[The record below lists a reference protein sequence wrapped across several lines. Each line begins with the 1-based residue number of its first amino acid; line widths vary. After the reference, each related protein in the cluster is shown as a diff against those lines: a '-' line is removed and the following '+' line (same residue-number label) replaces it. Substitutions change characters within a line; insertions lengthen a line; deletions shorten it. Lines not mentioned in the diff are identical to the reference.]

1 MCAIVQFTS
10 KGGGTV
16 KDIEGKI
23 DMPQTNKGRLKII
36 TVLAIPAVI
45 ENFFQTILG
54 FVDTYFVSKIGLAE
68 VSAVGVTNAVL
79 AIYFALFMAI
89 GVAAN
94 VRIANFLGA
103 NLPEKARHISQQSI
117 VLAAIFGIL
126 TGIITLIF
134 AEPLLKLMGIEAEV
148 LEAGALYFRIV
159 GIPSIVISF
168 MFVLSAI
175 LRGAGDTKAP
185 MKVSIV
191 INIVNAFLDY
201 ILIFGFL
208 FIPEM
213 GIVGAGI
220 ATVIS
225 RLIGSIA
232 LFYYVN
238 RAKTLTFRR
247 DYWRIDKTHL
257 MELTTLGAPAAGER
271 LVMRAGQIVY
281 FGFVVAL
288 GTNAFAAHQIAG
300 NVEVFSYMIG
310 YGFATAATILVGQQ
324 IGAGNLEEAKHY
336 AKLST
341 YLTVGAMTLL
351 GALLFF
357 LGDWAGSFFTDE
369 QQVID
374 DIGTAL
380 KISGV
385 FQPFLAVLMVLTGAF
400 QGANNTK
407 FPMYLTG
414 FGMWAVRTV
423 LVYLLG
429 IKLGWGLAGV
439 WIAIGADIALRAIV
453 LVIQFKRGKWMALE
467 KAPDPESHCHPQT
480 TKETMSACANNY

>member
-1 MCAIVQFTS
+1 MKEQIVDAKLKNVQS
-10 KGGGTV
+10 N
-16 KDIEGKI
+16 KD
-23 DMPQTNKGRLKII
+23 RLKII
-36 TVLAIPAVI
+36 TILAIPAVI

-54 FVDTYFVSKIGLAE
+54 FVDTYFVSKLGLVE

-103 NLPEKARHISQQSI
+103 NLPEKARHISQQSL
-117 VLAAIFGIL
+117 VLAILFGLI
-126 TGIITLIF
+126 TGVITLFF
-134 AEPLLKLMGIEAEV
+134 AEPLLKLMGIESNV
-148 LEAGALYFRIV
+148 LEAGTLYFRIV
-159 GIPSIVISF
+159 GIPSIFMSL

-175 LRGAGDTKAP
+175 LRGAGDTKTP
-185 MKVSIV
+185 MKISII
-191 INIVNAFLDY
+191 INIVNAVLDY
-201 ILIFGFL
+201 VLIFGFL

-213 GIVGAGI
+213 GIVGA
-220 ATVIS
+220 ALSTVFA
-225 RLIGSIA
+225 RVVGSIA
-232 LFYYVN
+232 LIYYLN
-238 RAKTLTFRR
+238 RSKVLAFRK
-247 DYWRIDKTHL
+247 DYWKLDKVHL

-300 NVEVFSYMIG
+300 NIEVFSYMIG

-324 IGAGNLEEAKHY
+324 IGAGNLDEARRY
-336 AKLST
+336 AKLT
-341 YLTVGAMTLL
+341 TILTLASMSVLGAM
-351 GALLFF
+351 LFF
-357 LGDWAGSFFTDE
+357 LGEWAGRFFTEDQE
-369 QQVID
+369 VVRN
-374 DIGTAL
+374 IGTAL

-407 FPMYLTG
+407 FPMYLTTI
-414 FGMWAVRTV
+414 GMWAVRTL
-423 LVYLLG
+423 LVFLLG

-439 WIAIGADIALRAIV
+439 WIAIGIDIAFRAVV
-453 LVIQFKRGKWMALE
+453 LVIQFQRGKWMALE
-467 KAPDPESHCHPQT
+467 KAPEAESECHPQT
-480 TKETMSACANNY
+480 TKETMSSCVNNY

>member
-1 MCAIVQFTS
+1 ML
-10 KGGGTV
+10 KDTV
-16 KDIEGKI
+16 VDEKLKSIKSNKD
-23 DMPQTNKGRLKII
+23 RLKII

-94 VRIANFLGA
+94 VRIANFIGA
-103 NLPEKARHISQQSI
+103 NMPEKARHISQQSI
-117 VLAAIFGIL
+117 VLAVLFGLL
-126 TGIITLIF
+126 TGVATLFF
-134 AEPLLKLMGIEAEV
+134 AEPFLRLMGIEADV
-148 LEAGALYFRIV
+148 LEAGSLYFRVV
-159 GIPSIVISF
+159 GIPSIFMSL

-175 LRGAGDTKAP
+175 LRGAGDTKTP
-185 MKVSIV
+185 MKVSIL
-191 INIVNAFLDY
+191 INIVNAILDY
-201 ILIFGFL
+201 VLIFGFL

-213 GIVGAGI
+213 GITGAAL
-220 ATVIS
+220 ATVFS
-225 RLIGSIA
+225 RVVGSAA
-232 LFYYVN
+232 LLYYLN
-238 RAKTLTFRR
+238 RSKILAFRK
-247 DYWRIDKTHL
+247 DYWKLDKVHL

-271 LVMRAGQIVY
+271 LLMRAGQIVY

-324 IGAGNLEEAKHY
+324 IGAGDLEEAKRY
-336 AKLST
+336 AKLTTFFTLIS
-341 YLTVGAMTLL
+341 MTIL
-351 GALLFF
+351 GVLLFF
-357 LGDWAGSFFTDE
+357 LGDWAGSFFTEDLK
-369 QQVID
+369 VIG

-407 FPMYLTG
+407 FPMYLTAV
-414 FGMWAVRTV
+414 GMWGVRTV
-423 LVYLLG
+423 LVYVLG

-439 WIAIGADIALRAIV
+439 WIAIGADIAFRAVV
-453 LVIQFKRGKWMALE
+453 LVIQFYRGKWMALE
-467 KAPDPESHCHPQT
+467 KAPEAEAECHPQT
-480 TKETMSACANNY
+480 TKETMSACVNNY

>member
-1 MCAIVQFTS
+1 MKHTHEQINEQ
-10 KGGGTV
+10 
-16 KDIEGKI
+16 IN
-23 DMPQTNKGRLKII
+23 MPQTNKARLIVI
-36 TVLAIPAVI
+36 TMLAIPAVV
-45 ENFFQTILG
+45 ENFFQTLLG
-54 FVDTYFVSKIGLAE
+54 FIDTYFVSKIGLAE

-103 NLPEKARHISQQSI
+103 NLQEKARHISQQSI
-117 VLAAIFGIL
+117 VLAAIFGVL
-126 TGIITLIF
+126 MGIVTLMF

-159 GIPSIVISF
+159 GIPSIIMSF

-175 LRGAGDTKAP
+175 LRGAGDTKTP
-185 MKVSIV
+185 MKISIV
-191 INIVNAFLDY
+191 INIVNAVLDY
-201 ILIFGFL
+201 VLIFGFL
-208 FIPEM
+208 FIPGM
-213 GIVGAGI
+213 GIVGAGL
-220 ATVIS
+220 ATVIA
-225 RLIGSIA
+225 RLVGCIA
-232 LFYYVN
+232 LFYDVN
-238 RAKTLTFRR
+238 RTGTLSFRR
-247 DYWRIDKTHL
+247 DYWRLDKTHL

-271 LVMRAGQIVY
+271 LLMRVGQIVY
-281 FGFVVAL
+281 FGFIVAL

-300 NVEVFSYMIG
+300 NVEIFSYMIG

-324 IGAGNLEEAKHY
+324 IGAGNFDEAKHY

-341 YLTVGAMTLL
+341 YLTVGSMTIL
-351 GALLFF
+351 GALLFV
-357 LGDWAGSFFTDE
+357 LGDWAGSFFTNDE
-369 QQVID
+369 QVIK
-374 DIGTAL
+374 DIGIAL

-385 FQPFLAVLMVLTGAF
+385 FQPFLAVLLVLTGAF

-429 IKLGWGLAGV
+429 IKLSWGLAGV
-439 WIAIGADIALRAIV
+439 WIAIGADIAFRAIV
-453 LVIQFKRGKWMALE
+453 LTIQFKRGKWMAVK
-467 KAPDPESHCHPQT
+467 KAPEPESHCHPQT
-480 TKETMSACANNY
+480 TKENMSCCANNY

>member
-1 MCAIVQFTS
+1 MKHTHEQIN
-10 KGGGTV
+10 
-16 KDIEGKI
+16 
-23 DMPQTNKGRLKII
+23 MPQTNKARLIVI
-36 TVLAIPAVI
+36 TMLAIPAVV
-45 ENFFQTILG
+45 ENFFQTLLG
-54 FVDTYFVSKIGLAE
+54 FIDTYFVSKIGLAE

-103 NLPEKARHISQQSI
+103 NLQEKARHISQQSI
-117 VLAAIFGIL
+117 VLAAIFGVL
-126 TGIITLIF
+126 MGIVTLMF

-159 GIPSIVISF
+159 GIPAIIMSF

-175 LRGAGDTKAP
+175 LRGAGDTKTP
-185 MKVSIV
+185 MKISIV
-191 INIVNAFLDY
+191 INIVNAVLDY
-201 ILIFGFL
+201 VLIFGFL
-208 FIPEM
+208 FIPGM
-213 GIVGAGI
+213 GIVGAGLS
-220 ATVIS
+220 TVIA
-225 RLIGSIA
+225 RLVGCIA

-238 RAKTLTFRR
+238 RTGTLSFRR
-247 DYWRIDKTHL
+247 DYWRLDKTHL

-271 LVMRAGQIVY
+271 LLMRVGQIVY
-281 FGFVVAL
+281 FGFIVAL

-300 NVEVFSYMIG
+300 NVEIFSYMIG

-324 IGAGNLEEAKHY
+324 IGAGNFDKAKHY

-341 YLTVGAMTLL
+341 YLTVGSMTIL
-351 GALLFF
+351 GALLFV
-357 LGDWAGSFFTDE
+357 LGDWAGSFFTNDE
-369 QQVID
+369 QVIK
-374 DIGTAL
+374 DIGIAL

-385 FQPFLAVLMVLTGAF
+385 FQPFLAVLLVLTGAF

-429 IKLGWGLAGV
+429 IKLSWGLAGV
-439 WIAIGADIALRAIV
+439 WIAIGADIAFRAIV
-453 LVIQFKRGKWMALE
+453 LTIQFKRGKWMAVK
-467 KAPDPESHCHPQT
+467 KAPEPESHCHPQT
-480 TKETMSACANNY
+480 TKENMSCCANNY

>member
-1 MCAIVQFTS
+1 MAESLISARSLQPKS
-10 KGGGTV
+10 D
-16 KDIEGKI
+16 KD
-23 DMPQTNKGRLKII
+23 RLKVIVI
-36 TVLAIPAVI
+36 LAIPAVI
-45 ENFFQTILG
+45 ENFFQTLLG
-54 FVDTYFVSKIGLAE
+54 FVDTYFVSQISLAA
-68 VSAVGVTNAVL
+68 VSAVGITNAVL
-79 AIYFALFMAI
+79 AIYFAIFMAI

-103 NLPEKARHISQQSI
+103 NQPEKARHISQQSI
-117 VLAAIFGIL
+117 ILAILFGVI
-126 TGIITLIF
+126 TGLSTLVF
-134 AEPLLKLMGIEAEV
+134 AEPLLQLMGIDEEV
-148 LEAGALYFRIV
+148 LELGSLYFRIV
-159 GIPSIVISF
+159 GIPSVIMSL

-175 LRGAGDTKAP
+175 LRGVGDTKTP
-185 MKVSIV
+185 MTISLV
-191 INIVNAFLDY
+191 INVINAVLDY
-201 ILIFGFL
+201 VLIFGFL
-208 FIPEM
+208 FIPEF
-213 GIVGAGI
+213 GIVGAAI

-238 RAKTLTFRR
+238 KEKVLAFRK
-247 DYWRIDKTHL
+247 DYWKPDKIHL
-257 MELTTLGAPAAGER
+257 MELSTLGAPAAGER

-324 IGAGNLEEAKHY
+324 IGAGNFEEARKY

-341 YLTVGAMTLL
+341 QFTVVCMSLL
-351 GALLFF
+351 GLVLFF
-357 LGDWAGSFFTDE
+357 FGDWAAAFFTNDPE
-369 QQVID
+369 VIN

-385 FQPFLAVLMVLTGAF
+385 FQPFLAVLMVLTGSF

-407 FPMYLTG
+407 FPMYLTA
-414 FGMWAVRTV
+414 FGMWAIRTL

-429 IKLGWGLAGV
+429 IQLGWGLAGV
-439 WIAIGADIALRAIV
+439 WIAIGIDIAFRSVV
-453 LVIQFKRGKWMALE
+453 LAIQFQRNNWMVLD
-467 KAPDPESHCHPQT
+467 KAPEPESQCHPQT
-480 TKETMSACANNY
+480 NKENMSSCANNY

>member
-1 MCAIVQFTS
+1 MKEQIVDAKLKNIQS
-10 KGGGTV
+10 N
-16 KDIEGKI
+16 KD
-23 DMPQTNKGRLKII
+23 RLKII
-36 TVLAIPAVI
+36 TTLAIPAVI

-54 FVDTYFVSKIGLAE
+54 FVDTYFVSKLGLVE

-103 NLPEKARHISQQSI
+103 NLPEKARHISQQSL
-117 VLAAIFGIL
+117 VLAILFGLI
-126 TGIITLIF
+126 TGVITLFF
-134 AEPLLKLMGIEAEV
+134 AEPLLKLMGIESNV
-148 LEAGALYFRIV
+148 LEAGTLYFRIV
-159 GIPSIVISF
+159 GIPSIFMSL

-175 LRGAGDTKAP
+175 LRGAGDTKTP
-185 MKVSIV
+185 MKISII
-191 INIVNAFLDY
+191 INIVNAVLDY
-201 ILIFGFL
+201 VLIFGFL

-213 GIVGAGI
+213 GIVGA
-220 ATVIS
+220 ALSTVFA
-225 RLIGSIA
+225 RVVGSIA
-232 LFYYVN
+232 LIYYLN
-238 RAKTLTFRR
+238 RSKVLAFRK
-247 DYWRIDKTHL
+247 DYWKLDKVHL

-300 NVEVFSYMIG
+300 NIEVFSYMIG

-324 IGAGNLEEAKHY
+324 IGAGNLDEARRY
-336 AKLST
+336 AKLT
-341 YLTVGAMTLL
+341 TILTLASMSVLGAM
-351 GALLFF
+351 LFF
-357 LGDWAGSFFTDE
+357 LGEWAGRFFTEDQE
-369 QQVID
+369 VVRN
-374 DIGTAL
+374 IGTAL

-407 FPMYLTG
+407 FPMYLTAI
-414 FGMWAVRTV
+414 GMWAVRTL
-423 LVYLLG
+423 LVFLLG

-439 WIAIGADIALRAIV
+439 WIAIGIDIAFRAVV
-453 LVIQFKRGKWMALE
+453 LVIQFQRGKWMALE
-467 KAPDPESHCHPQT
+467 KAPEAESECHPQT
-480 TKETMSACANNY
+480 TKETMSSCVNNY

>member
-1 MCAIVQFTS
+1 MKEEVVDAKLKNVQS
-10 KGGGTV
+10 N
-16 KDIEGKI
+16 KD
-23 DMPQTNKGRLKII
+23 RLKII

-79 AIYFALFMAI
+79 AIYIALFMAI

-103 NLPEKARHISQQSI
+103 NLPEKARHISQQSVVI
-117 VLAAIFGIL
+117 AILFGLL
-126 TGIITLIF
+126 TGVITLFF
-134 AEPLLKLMGIEAEV
+134 AEPLLKLMGIEAKV
-148 LEAGALYFRIV
+148 LEAGSLYFRIV
-159 GIPSIVISF
+159 GIPSIFMSL

-175 LRGAGDTKAP
+175 LRGAGDTKTP
-185 MKVSIV
+185 MKISII
-191 INIVNAFLDY
+191 INIVNAVLDY
-201 ILIFGFL
+201 VLIFGFL

-213 GIVGAGI
+213 GIVGA
-220 ATVIS
+220 ALSTVFA
-225 RLIGSIA
+225 RVVGSIA
-232 LFYYVN
+232 LLYHLN
-238 RAKTLTFRR
+238 RSEVLTFRE
-247 DYWRIDKTHL
+247 DYWKLDKEHL

-300 NVEVFSYMIG
+300 NIEVFSYMIG

-324 IGAGNLEEAKHY
+324 IGAGNLDEARRY
-336 AKLST
+336 AKLT
-341 YLTVGAMTLL
+341 TVLTLVSMSVLGAM
-351 GALLFF
+351 LFF
-357 LGDWAGSFFTDE
+357 LGEWAGRFFTEDQE
-369 QQVID
+369 VVGN
-374 DIGTAL
+374 IGTAL

-407 FPMYLTG
+407 FPMYLTAI
-414 FGMWAVRTV
+414 GMWAVRTL

-439 WIAIGADIALRAIV
+439 WIAIGADIAFRAIV
-453 LVIQFKRGKWMALE
+453 LVIQFRRGKWMALE
-467 KAPDPESHCHPQT
+467 KAPEAESECHPQT
-480 TKETMSACANNY
+480 TKETMSSCINNY

>member
-1 MCAIVQFTS
+1 ML
-10 KGGGTV
+10 
-16 KDIEGKI
+16 KDKVLEGKVS
-23 DMPQTNKGRLKII
+23 MPQTNKGRLKII
-36 TVLAIPAVI
+36 TVLAVPAVI

-126 TGIITLIF
+126 TGILTLIF

-159 GIPSIVISF
+159 GIPSIVMSF

-175 LRGAGDTKAP
+175 LRGAGDTKSP

-191 INIVNAFLDY
+191 INIVNAVLDY
-201 ILIFGFL
+201 VLIFGFL

-213 GIVGAGI
+213 GIVGAAL
-220 ATVIS
+220 ATVFS

-238 RAKTLTFRR
+238 RKETLTFRK
-247 DYWRIDKTHL
+247 DYWSIDKTHL

-336 AKLST
+336 ARLST
-341 YLTVGAMTLL
+341 YLTVGSMTVL

-357 LGDWAGSFFTDE
+357 LGDWAGSFFTED
-369 QQVID
+369 QQVVGN
-374 DIGTAL
+374 IGTAL

-423 LVYLLG
+423 LVYVLG

-439 WIAIGADIALRAIV
+439 WIAIGIDIAFRDIV
-453 LVIQFKRGKWMALE
+453 LAVQFKRGKWMALE
-467 KAPDPESHCHPQT
+467 KATDPESHCHQQT
-480 TKETMSACANNY
+480 AKEKKSACANNY

>member
-1 MCAIVQFTS
+1 MAESLISARSLQPKS
-10 KGGGTV
+10 D
-16 KDIEGKI
+16 KD
-23 DMPQTNKGRLKII
+23 RLKVIVI
-36 TVLAIPAVI
+36 LAIPAVI
-45 ENFFQTILG
+45 ENFFQTLLG
-54 FVDTYFVSKIGLAE
+54 FVDTYFVSQISLAA
-68 VSAVGVTNAVL
+68 VSAVGITNAVL
-79 AIYFALFMAI
+79 AIYFAIFMAI

-103 NLPEKARHISQQSI
+103 NQPEKARHISQQSI
-117 VLAAIFGIL
+117 ILAILFGVI
-126 TGIITLIF
+126 TGLSTLVF
-134 AEPLLKLMGIEAEV
+134 AEPLLQLMGIDEEV
-148 LEAGALYFRIV
+148 LELGSLYFRIV
-159 GIPSIVISF
+159 GIPSVIMSL

-175 LRGAGDTKAP
+175 LRGVGDTKTP
-185 MKVSIV
+185 MTISLV
-191 INIVNAFLDY
+191 INVINAVLDY
-201 ILIFGFL
+201 VLIFGFL
-208 FIPEM
+208 FIPEF
-213 GIVGAGI
+213 GIVGAAI

-238 RAKTLTFRR
+238 KEKVLAFRK
-247 DYWRIDKTHL
+247 DYWKPDKIHL
-257 MELTTLGAPAAGER
+257 MELSTLGAPAAGER

-324 IGAGNLEEAKHY
+324 IGAGNFEEARKY

-341 YLTVGAMTLL
+341 QFTVVCMTLL
-351 GALLFF
+351 GLVLFF
-357 LGDWAGSFFTDE
+357 FGDWAAAFFTNDPE
-369 QQVID
+369 VIN

-385 FQPFLAVLMVLTGAF
+385 FQPFLAVLMVLTGSF

-407 FPMYLTG
+407 FPMYLTA
-414 FGMWAVRTV
+414 FGMWAIRTL

-429 IKLGWGLAGV
+429 IQLGWGLAGV
-439 WIAIGADIALRAIV
+439 WIAIGIDIAFRSVV
-453 LVIQFKRGKWMALE
+453 LAIQFQRNNWMVLD
-467 KAPDPESHCHPQT
+467 KAPEPESQCHPQT
-480 TKETMSACANNY
+480 NKENMSSCANNY

>member
-1 MCAIVQFTS
+1 MAKSLISARSLQPKS
-10 KGGGTV
+10 D
-16 KDIEGKI
+16 KD
-23 DMPQTNKGRLKII
+23 RLKVIVI
-36 TVLAIPAVI
+36 LAIPAVI
-45 ENFFQTILG
+45 ENFFQTLLG
-54 FVDTYFVSKIGLAE
+54 FVDTYFVSQISLAA
-68 VSAVGVTNAVL
+68 VSAVGITNAVL
-79 AIYFALFMAI
+79 AIYFAIFMAI

-103 NLPEKARHISQQSI
+103 NQPEKARHISQQSI
-117 VLAAIFGIL
+117 ILAILFGVI
-126 TGIITLIF
+126 TGLSTLVF
-134 AEPLLKLMGIEAEV
+134 AEPLLQLMGIDEEV
-148 LEAGALYFRIV
+148 LELGSLYFRIV
-159 GIPSIVISF
+159 GIPSVIMSL

-175 LRGAGDTKAP
+175 LRGVGDTKTP
-185 MKVSIV
+185 MTISLV
-191 INIVNAFLDY
+191 INVINAVLDY
-201 ILIFGFL
+201 VLIFGFL
-208 FIPEM
+208 FIPEF
-213 GIVGAGI
+213 GIVGAAI

-238 RAKTLTFRR
+238 KEKVLAFRK
-247 DYWRIDKTHL
+247 DYWKPDKFHL
-257 MELTTLGAPAAGER
+257 MELSTLGAPAAGER

-324 IGAGNLEEAKHY
+324 IGAGNFEEARKY

-341 YLTVGAMTLL
+341 QFTVVCMSLL
-351 GALLFF
+351 GLVLFF
-357 LGDWAGSFFTDE
+357 FGDWAAAFFTNDPE
-369 QQVID
+369 VIN

-385 FQPFLAVLMVLTGAF
+385 FQPFLAVLMVLTGSF

-407 FPMYLTG
+407 FPMYLTA
-414 FGMWAVRTV
+414 FGMWAIRTL

-429 IKLGWGLAGV
+429 IQLGWGLAGV
-439 WIAIGADIALRAIV
+439 WIAIGIDIAFRSVV
-453 LVIQFKRGKWMALE
+453 LAIQFQRNNWMVLD
-467 KAPDPESHCHPQT
+467 KAPEPESQCHPQT
-480 TKETMSACANNY
+480 NKENMSSCANNY

>member
-1 MCAIVQFTS
+1 MAESLISARSLQPKS
-10 KGGGTV
+10 D
-16 KDIEGKI
+16 KD
-23 DMPQTNKGRLKII
+23 RLKVIVI
-36 TVLAIPAVI
+36 LAIPAVI
-45 ENFFQTILG
+45 ENFFQTLLG
-54 FVDTYFVSKIGLAE
+54 FVDTYFVSQISLAA
-68 VSAVGVTNAVL
+68 VSAVGITNAVL
-79 AIYFALFMAI
+79 AIYFAIFMAI

-103 NLPEKARHISQQSI
+103 NQPEKARHISQQSI
-117 VLAAIFGIL
+117 ILAILFGVI
-126 TGIITLIF
+126 TGLSTLVF
-134 AEPLLKLMGIEAEV
+134 AEPLLQLMGIDEKV
-148 LEAGALYFRIV
+148 LELGSLYFRIV
-159 GIPSIVISF
+159 GIPSVIMSL

-175 LRGAGDTKAP
+175 LRGVGDTKTP
-185 MKVSIV
+185 MTISLV
-191 INIVNAFLDY
+191 INVINAVLDY
-201 ILIFGFL
+201 VLIFGFL
-208 FIPEM
+208 FIPEF
-213 GIVGAGI
+213 GIVGAAI

-238 RAKTLTFRR
+238 KEKVLAFRK
-247 DYWRIDKTHL
+247 DYWKPDKIHL
-257 MELTTLGAPAAGER
+257 MELSTLGAPAAGER

-324 IGAGNLEEAKHY
+324 IGAGNFEEARKY

-341 YLTVGAMTLL
+341 QFTVVCMTLL
-351 GALLFF
+351 GLVLFF
-357 LGDWAGSFFTDE
+357 FGDWAAAFFTNDPE
-369 QQVID
+369 VIN

-385 FQPFLAVLMVLTGAF
+385 FQPFLAVLMVLTGSF

-407 FPMYLTG
+407 FPMYLTA
-414 FGMWAVRTV
+414 FGMWAIRTL

-429 IKLGWGLAGV
+429 IQLGWGLAGV
-439 WIAIGADIALRAIV
+439 WLSLIHI
-453 LVIQFKRGKWMALE
+453 
-467 KAPDPESHCHPQT
+467 
-480 TKETMSACANNY
+480 

>member
-1 MCAIVQFTS
+1 MKHTHEQINEQ
-10 KGGGTV
+10 
-16 KDIEGKI
+16 IN
-23 DMPQTNKGRLKII
+23 MPQTNKARLIVI
-36 TVLAIPAVI
+36 TMLAIPAVV
-45 ENFFQTILG
+45 ENFFQTLLG
-54 FVDTYFVSKIGLAE
+54 FIDTYFVSKIGLAE

-103 NLPEKARHISQQSI
+103 NLQEKARHISQQSI
-117 VLAAIFGIL
+117 VLAAIFGVL
-126 TGIITLIF
+126 MGIVTLMF

-159 GIPSIVISF
+159 GIPSIIMSF

-175 LRGAGDTKAP
+175 LRGAGDTKTP
-185 MKVSIV
+185 MKISIV
-191 INIVNAFLDY
+191 INIVNAVLDY
-201 ILIFGFL
+201 VLIFGFL
-208 FIPEM
+208 FIPGM
-213 GIVGAGI
+213 GIVGAGL
-220 ATVIS
+220 ATVIA
-225 RLIGSIA
+225 RLVGCIA

-238 RAKTLTFRR
+238 RTGTLSFRR
-247 DYWRIDKTHL
+247 DYWRLDKTHL

-271 LVMRAGQIVY
+271 LLMRVGQIVY
-281 FGFVVAL
+281 FGFIVAL

-300 NVEVFSYMIG
+300 NVEIFSYMIG

-324 IGAGNLEEAKHY
+324 IGAGNFDEAKHY

-341 YLTVGAMTLL
+341 YLTVGSMTIL
-351 GALLFF
+351 GALLFV
-357 LGDWAGSFFTDE
+357 LGDWAGSFFTNDE
-369 QQVID
+369 QVIK
-374 DIGTAL
+374 DIGIAL

-385 FQPFLAVLMVLTGAF
+385 FQPFLAVLLVLTGAF

-429 IKLGWGLAGV
+429 IKLSWGLAGV
-439 WIAIGADIALRAIV
+439 WIAIGADIAFRAIV
-453 LVIQFKRGKWMALE
+453 LTIQFKRGKWMAVK
-467 KAPDPESHCHPQT
+467 KAPEPESHCHPQT
-480 TKETMSACANNY
+480 TKENMSCCANNY

>member
-1 MCAIVQFTS
+1 MKETLL
-10 KGGGTV
+10 
-16 KDIEGKI
+16 KDQPLQPKNDRE
-23 DMPQTNKGRLKII
+23 RLKII
-36 TVLAIPAVI
+36 IVLAIPAVI
-45 ENFFQTILG
+45 ENFFQTLLG
-54 FVDTYFVSKIGLAE
+54 FVDTYFVSQISLAA
-68 VSAVGVTNAVL
+68 VSAVGITNAVL

-103 NLPEKARHISQQSI
+103 NQPEKARHISQQSI
-117 VLAAIFGIL
+117 ILAIIFGIL
-126 TGIITLIF
+126 TGVATWLF
-134 AEPLLKLMGIEAEV
+134 AEPLLRLMGIEEEV
-148 LEAGALYFRIV
+148 LELGSLYFRIV
-159 GIPSIVISF
+159 GIPSVIMSL
-168 MFVLSAI
+168 MFVMSAI
-175 LRGAGDTKAP
+175 LRGAGDTKTP
-185 MKVSIV
+185 MMISIV
-191 INIVNAFLDY
+191 INGINAVLDY

-208 FIPEM
+208 FIPEL
-213 GIVGAGI
+213 GIVGAAI
-220 ATVIS
+220 ATVVS
-225 RLIGSIA
+225 RLIGSLA

-238 RAKTLTFRR
+238 KEKVLAFRKH
-247 DYWRIDKTHL
+247 YWQLDKGHL
-257 MELTTLGAPAAGER
+257 MELSTLGAPAAGER

-324 IGAGNLEEAKHY
+324 IGAGNLDEARRY

-341 YLTVGAMTLL
+341 QVTVVFMTLL
-351 GALLFF
+351 GAVLFF
-357 LGDWAGSFFTDE
+357 FGDWAASFFTEDPE
-369 QQVID
+369 VIS

-407 FPMYLTG
+407 FPMYLTA
-414 FGMWAVRTV
+414 FGMWAIRTL

-429 IKLGWGLAGV
+429 IQLGWGLAGV
-439 WIAIGADIALRAIV
+439 WIAIGIDIAFRAVV
-453 LVIQFKRGKWMALE
+453 LVIQFRRDKWMALE
-467 KAPDPESHCHPQT
+467 KAPEPEAQCHPQT
-480 TKETMSACANNY
+480 TKENMSTNANNY